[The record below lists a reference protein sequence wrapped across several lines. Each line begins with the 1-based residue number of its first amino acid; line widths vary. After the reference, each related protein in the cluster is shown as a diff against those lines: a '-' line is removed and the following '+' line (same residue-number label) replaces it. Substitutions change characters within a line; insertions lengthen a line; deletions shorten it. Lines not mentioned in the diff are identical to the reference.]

1 MVDQRLGYVIKRVQQ
16 ELRSRMDEKLE
27 AVGVTT
33 PQYAALS
40 ILEEDQGLSNAELA
54 RRCFLTPQTM
64 HKIVAGLEAKGLI
77 ERKSDPSHGR
87 KINTLLT
94 SEGKKALKKA
104 HEIVIE
110 IEGEMTSDLTQE
122 EIKQTRKNLA
132 KCIELLEAAE

>member
-1 MVDQRLGYVIKRVQQ
+1 MVDQRLGYVIKRLQQ
-16 ELRSRMDEKLE
+16 LLRSRMDEKLA

-33 PQYAALS
+33 PQYATLS

-64 HKIVAGLEAKGLI
+64 HKIVAGLEAKELI

-94 SEGKKALKKA
+94 SEGKKLVEKA
-104 HEIVIE
+104 HEIVQN
-110 IEGEMTSDLTQE
+110 IEGEMTGDLTQE
-122 EIKQTRKNLA
+122 DIEQTRKNLVR
-132 KCIELLEAAE
+132 CIKPLENS

>member
-1 MVDQRLGYVIKRVQQ
+1 MIDQRLGYVIKRTQQ
-16 ELRSRMDEKLE
+16 VLRLKMDEKLE

-33 PQYAALS
+33 PQYATLS

-64 HKIVAGLEAKGLI
+64 HKIIGGLEAKGLV

-94 SEGKKALKKA
+94 SVGKELLEKA
-104 HEIVIE
+104 HEIVQNIE
-110 IEGEMTSDLTQE
+110 REMTSDLTE
-122 EIKQTRKNLA
+122 KEIEQTRKNLSR
-132 KCIELLEAAE
+132 CIETFEDS

>member
-1 MVDQRLGYVIKRVQQ
+1 MVDQRLGYVIKRTQQ
-16 ELRSRMDEKLE
+16 VLRSRMDEKLDT
-27 AVGVTT
+27 VGVTT

-64 HKIVAGLEAKGLI
+64 HKIIGGLEAKGLV

-94 SEGKKALKKA
+94 SEGKDLLKKA
-104 HEIVIE
+104 HKIVQNIE
-110 IEGEMTSDLTQE
+110 CKMTSDLTEQE
-122 EIKQTRKNLA
+122 IEQTRKNLA
-132 KCIELLEAAE
+132 RCVELLNDS